1 MNDKKLIITGL
12 LIFIVIVVSPFLLN
26 MGKDTTGADPV
37 IIEGLKE
44 KKGECIFPKE
54 EMKAEHMQIL
64 DKWRETVVRQGE
76 RVYVAPSGKEYNMS
90 LSSGENSCIGCHS
103 NKTEFCDRCH
113 DYASV
118 RPYCW
123 DCHNEPKEKN

>member
-1 MNDKKLIITGL
+1 MNDKKWIITGL
-12 LIFIVIVVSPFLLN
+12 IIFIVIMIFPFLKN
-26 MGKDTTGADPV
+26 IGKTSTGADPV
-37 IIEGLKE
+37 ILEGLKE
-44 KKGECIFPKE
+44 TRGECVFPKD

-64 DKWRETVVRQGE
+64 DEWRDTVVRKGE
-76 RVYVAPSGKEYNMS
+76 RVYMAASGKVFNMS
-90 LSSGENSCIGCHS
+90 LSTGENSCIGCHS
-103 NKTEFCDRCH
+103 NKAEFCDRCH

>member
-12 LIFIVIVVSPFLLN
+12 IIFIVIVVSPFLLN
-26 MGKDTTGADPV
+26 MGKASTGADPV
-37 IIEGLKE
+37 IPEGLKE

-54 EMKAEHMQIL
+54 EMKAEHMQLL
-64 DKWRETVVRQGE
+64 DKWRETVVRKGE
-76 RVYVAPSGKEYNMS
+76 RVYVASSGKEYNMS

>member
-1 MNDKKLIITGL
+1 MNDKPKIIIGLIIFVAVFT
-12 LIFIVIVVSPFLLN
+12 FPFWYN
-26 MGKDTTGADPV
+26 MGKAAPSPKPLLT
-37 IIEGLKE
+37 KE
-44 KKGECIFPKE
+44 ALAAKSCIRPAE
-54 EMKAEHMQIL
+54 YMKAEHMQIL

-76 RVYVAPSGKEYNMS
+76 RVYVASSGKEYNMS

>member
-12 LIFIVIVVSPFLLN
+12 CIFVVIMIFPFLMN
-26 MGKDTTGADPV
+26 IGKASNGADPV
-37 IIEGLKE
+37 ILKSLEGKQCVLS
-44 KKGECIFPKE
+44 KE

-64 DKWRETVVRQGE
+64 DEWRDTVVRNGE
-76 RVYVAPSGKEYNMS
+76 RIYVAKSGKKFNMS
-90 LSSGENSCIGCHS
+90 LSTGDNSCMGCHT

-113 DYASV
+113 DYSSV